1 MVYTVYILYAERS
14 DKIYIG
20 YTSDIILRM
29 KSHNHFGKGWTAGFR
44 PWVVIYSEYYESKA
58 AALHRERQLKSA
70 AARQRVRE
78 LINTEYKRNGYI
90 SGVEAG

>member
-20 YTSDIILRM
+20 YTSDIILRI

-44 PWVVIYSEYYESKA
+44 PWVVIDSEYYDSKVEA
-58 AALHRERQLKSA
+58 MHRERQLKSA
-70 AARQRVRE
+70 SARQKIRE
-78 LINTEYKRNGYI
+78 LIGREYKVNGYI
-90 SGVEAG
+90 FGLVVG